1 LKSSWSLELEII
13 KESKVVLL
21 KSLDTLLYQSG
32 NAPRSTPLIYLDQ
45 DGK

>member
-1 LKSSWSLELEII
+1 LKSGWSFELEII

-21 KSLDTLLYQSG
+21 KSLDALLYQSG
-32 NAPRSTPLIYLDQ
+32 NAPRSPPLIDLDQ